1 MQLSIIFW
9 PYVQVLFLF
18 SLGTHVSCSESSI
31 STRKTHIVELTDE
44 NFEHLTQ
51 ASSGQTTGKWVVNF
65 SSPTCPHCVSLY
77 PTYKQLSETL
87 MTTEEHKQ
95 SGVIVALVDSSKNP
109 KLLQRFSV
117 NSFPTLLYFADQS
130 MFQFPPKS
138 PRTQESLLQFVLG
151 GYQENE
157 KMSVP
162 GNNIVLQAIEDLR
175 RKVHNVKVFNDFLN
189 DVEHIVMYRKNA
201 AAMLIGFGALLGV
214 LMSSLFRLL
223 TSSTK
228 KQKKD

>member
-9 PYVQVLFLF
+9 SYVQVLFLF

-51 ASSGQTTGKWVVNF
+51 ASSGQTTGKWLVNF

-95 SGVIVALVDSSKNP
+95 SGVIVALVDSGKNP

-138 PRTQESLLQFVLG
+138 PRTQDSLLQVRNPHCFTVMMLPH
-151 GYQENE
+151 YKTLINTPARNQVCIR
-157 KMSVP
+157 SIP
-162 GNNIVLQAIEDLR
+162 
-175 RKVHNVKVFNDFLN
+175 RK
-189 DVEHIVMYRKNA
+189 
-201 AAMLIGFGALLGV
+201 
-214 LMSSLFRLL
+214 
-223 TSSTK
+223 
-228 KQKKD
+228 